1 MMGTQRKTGYA
12 RWLYVVC
19 MPFCGC
25 SCSGGHW
32 AGPFHSAGLTTQ
44 VFFSFCCSADAIE
57 LAILVLPYTYASGLC
72 TVRLVSDCMSF
83 WQIMFELVRAW
94 RKCRAEKLKAQ
105 KFSFGQMGGNT
116 DMSFEGSKATTYGQE
131 RAAQSDFALQ
141 SDPAAGSFA

>member
-1 MMGTQRKTGYA
+1 MRGGYA
-12 RWLYVVC
+12 L
-19 MPFCGC
+19 
-25 SCSGGHW
+25 SGYHRSGT
-32 AGPFHSAGLTTQ
+32 HSAGSVPGFGHRPTARINDAGLLF
-44 VFFSFCCSADAIE
+44 VKLFFRC
-57 LAILVLPYTYASGLC
+57 VLRNWICLTYASALC

-105 KFSFGQMGGNT
+105 KFSFGQMGGTT
-116 DMSFEGSKATTYGQE
+116 DMSFEGSKPTTYGQE